1 MPLSKASSFSIKIS
15 TLLHGERRR
24 GLSRFYCGFVDF
36 FLNFFGY
43 VDEVHFSSGGEF
55 VGCVMNFKV

>member
-1 MPLSKASSFSIKIS
+1 MPLSKASSFSIKIR

-24 GLSRFYCGFVDF
+24 GLSRFDCGFVDF

-43 VDEVHFSSGGEF
+43 VDEVHFSSVGELLGF
-55 VGCVMNFKV
+55 VMHVKV